1 MTISASEATIL
12 VVEDNADNL
21 FIIIDI
27 LRGDLHVKYTNGR
40 ASGQQLFKLLETNH
54 QLKPDLILLDLQI
67 PYEDGYKVLTRIRQ
81 HPRLEGVR
89 VVAVTANVMAQDV
102 TKARQSGF
110 DGFIGK
116 PIDADRF
123 PCQVQRA
130 LDGEAVWEPR

>member
-1 MTISASEATIL
+1 MTIAATDATVL

-27 LRGDLHVKYTNGR
+27 LRGDLNVKYTNGR
-40 ASGQQLFKLLETNH
+40 ASGQQLFKLLETNR

-67 PYEDGYKVLTRIRQ
+67 PYEDGYAVLARIRQ
-81 HPRLEGVR
+81 HPALGGVR

-102 TKARQSGF
+102 AKARQSGF

-123 PCQVQRA
+123 PRQVQRA